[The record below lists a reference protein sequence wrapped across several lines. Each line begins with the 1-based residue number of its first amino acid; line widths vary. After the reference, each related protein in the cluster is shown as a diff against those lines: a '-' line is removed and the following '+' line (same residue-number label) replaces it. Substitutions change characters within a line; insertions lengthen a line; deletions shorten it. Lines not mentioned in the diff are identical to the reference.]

1 MPRKAKFNDNSQYK
15 FDKAFISINNFNN
28 TIMKKISIIETN
40 QDKLNQSIYL
50 LKNRIEKVENMKA
63 ELLKDL
69 DIISNE
75 TKSLSISIMNLDSD
89 D

>member
-1 MPRKAKFNDNSQYK
+1 MPRKEKFNDNSQYK

-50 LKNRIEKVENMKA
+50 LKNRIENVENMKA
-63 ELLKDL
+63 ELLEDL
-69 DIISNE
+69 DIITNE
-75 TKSLSISIMNLDSD
+75 TKSLGISIMNMDSD
-89 D
+89 H